1 MSSEDFTIPIGKYD
15 WIWATHDR
23 GTAAPDP
30 KKPLPTL
37 AIMIHGFPGD
47 SLSYGN
53 VFGEISDT
61 LIKDGFHTLRFDMRG
76 CGQSDK
82 AAKFFTLK
90 TAHEDCLVAI
100 RWAIKLGYKKLVL
113 VSEGFG
119 AVVALTALIDT
130 IRPSVAG
137 MIFLWPIL
145 ERRQSWLS
153 TLIPLGDA
161 AEQRGEKSIRLENAH
176 VGLTFIHEL
185 RDYNLLPLLSRMAMP
200 VQIHHGT
207 ADTHAP
213 IGALKAL
220 LATTKTGKLDL
231 LPYNGGD
238 HGLKTN
244 DHRRALLSQ
253 TRVFMQGVR

>member
-1 MSSEDFTIPIGKYD
+1 MPSEDFTIPIGKYD
-15 WIWATHDR
+15 WIWATYDR
-23 GTAAPDP
+23 GPKAPDP
-30 KKPLPTL
+30 AKPLPTL

-53 VFGEISDT
+53 VFGDLSDT
-61 LIKDGFHTLRFDMRG
+61 LVKDGFHTLRFDMRG

-100 RWAIKLGYKKLVL
+100 RWAVKLGYKKLVL

-119 AVVALTALIDT
+119 AVIALTALIDT

-153 TLIPLGDA
+153 TLIPLADT
-161 AEQRGEKSIRLENAH
+161 AELRGENHIALDNANI
-176 VGLTFIHEL
+176 GLSFVREL
-185 RDYNLLPLLSRMAMP
+185 RDYNLMPLLSRLTMP
-200 VQIHHGT
+200 LQIHHGT
-207 ADTHAP
+207 ADTRASL
-213 IGALKAL
+213 GALKAL

-231 LPYNGGD
+231 IPHNGGD

-244 DHRRALLSQ
+244 DHRRALLAQ
-253 TRVFMQGVR
+253 ARVFMQSL